1 MAPQENREISRKNP
15 DPQSLLQTLGIW
27 EDLITLW
34 LCCSPATLTWSRV
47 VSVPGMGQ
55 CQPHSPHLEGPVF
68 PGLGASNGRQIRA
81 SLYTGLSLM
90 APQDWVTRAPFIQGK
105 QWL

>member
-1 MAPQENREISRKNP
+1 MAPRENREISCKNP

-34 LCCSPATLTWSRV
+34 LCCSPATLTWSQV

-55 CQPHSPHLEGPVF
+55 C
-68 PGLGASNGRQIRA
+68 
-81 SLYTGLSLM
+81 
-90 APQDWVTRAPFIQGK
+90 
-105 QWL
+105 